1 MAIRTYGDKPI
12 SFQIEEGGEF
22 YCVGSEVGNYLRLFR
37 GSLYKKYPGMVRR
50 TLTNEERKRLVDNGL
65 GQHVLSSSVS
75 LLKASEVEDII
86 EGNDD
91 KYKAVS
97 VSQELATPRESK
109 SKKTQNPSWMPV
121 MPNSTHLDAVPQATP
136 ISRSRVHNKKVR
148 TFPLCFD
155 DTDMAAMLENASQ
168 KQVLVPVR
176 LDMEIEGQ
184 KLRDTFTWNKNE
196 SIITPEQFAE
206 VLCDDLELNPAT
218 FIPAIASSIR
228 QQTSLFPSEP
238 PPILQEHSD
247 QRVLIK
253 LNVHVG
259 NTSLVDQVEWDMSEK
274 ENNPEQ
280 FAMKL
285 CAELGLGGEFVT
297 GVAYS
302 VRGQL
307 GWHQRTYA
315 FSEAPLPVV
324 ETPYRQPSEAEQ
336 WAPFLETLTDAEM
349 EKKIRDQDRN
359 TRRMRRLANTTPD
372 VNLGRAVNRM
382 IRGDE
387 SFQSTPEQKRRK
399 KI

>member
-1 MAIRTYGDKPI
+1 MALRTYGDKPI

-37 GSLYKKYPGMVRR
+37 GSLYKKYPGMARR
-50 TLTNEERKRLVDNGL
+50 TLTNEERKRLIDNGL
-65 GQHVLSSSVS
+65 GAHVLSSSVS

-109 SKKTQNPSWMPV
+109 SKKPHNQSWLPV
-121 MPNSTHLDAVPQATP
+121 MPNSSHLDAVPQATQ
-136 ISRSRVHNKKVR
+136 ISRSRVHNKK
-148 TFPLCFD
+148 
-155 DTDMAAMLENASQ
+155 NSSQ
-168 KQVLVPVR
+168 KQILVPIR

-206 VLCDDLELNPAT
+206 VLCDDLELNTST

-228 QQTSLFPSEP
+228 QQIEAYPSEP
-238 PPILQEHSD
+238 PAILEEQPD
-247 QRVLIK
+247 QRVVIK
-253 LNVHVG
+253 LNIHVG

-297 GVAYS
+297 GIAYS

-307 GWHQRTYA
+307 SWHQRTYA

-324 ETPYRQPSEAEQ
+324 EWFNPCSGHDVGICQTPTDKKYLGLFYCLADITTPYRQPSEAEQ
-336 WAPFLETLTDAEM
+336 WAPHLETLTNAEM

-359 TRRMRRLANTTPD
+359 TRRMRRLANTTP
-372 VNLGRAVNRM
+372 GW
-382 IRGDE
+382 
-387 SFQSTPEQKRRK
+387 
-399 KI
+399 

>member
-1 MAIRTYGDKPI
+1 MALRTYGDKPI
-12 SFQIEEGGEF
+12 SFQIEEGGDF

-65 GQHVLSSSVS
+65 GPHVLTSSVS
-75 LLKASEVEDII
+75 LLKAAEVEDII
-86 EGNDD
+86 EGNDE
-91 KYKAVS
+91 KYKAIS
-97 VSQELATPRESK
+97 VSQEMATPRESK
-109 SKKTQNPSWMPV
+109 SKKPHNPSWMPV
-121 MPNSTHLDAVPQATP
+121 MPNSSHLDAVPQATP
-136 ISRSRVHNKKVR
+136 ISRTRVHNKKVR

-155 DTDMAAMLENASQ
+155 DTDMTAMLENASQ
-168 KQVLVPVR
+168 KQILVPIR

-206 VLCDDLELNPAT
+206 VLCDDLELNTST

-228 QQTSLFPSEP
+228 QQIEAYPSEP
-238 PPILQEHSD
+238 PPILEEQSD
-247 QRVLIK
+247 QRVIIK
-253 LNVHVG
+253 LNIHVG

-280 FAMKL
+280 FAMRL

-297 GVAYS
+297 GIAYS

-307 GWHQRTYA
+307 SWHQRTFA

-324 ETPYRQPSEAEQ
+324 ETPYRQPSDAEQ
-336 WAPFLETLTDAEM
+336 WAPYLETLTNAEM

-372 VNLGRAVNRM
+372 VSLSRAVNRL
-382 IRGDE
+382 IRADE
-387 SFQSTPEQKRRK
+387 ALFQTTPEKRRK